1 MDRAGVGAAIARL
14 IDWLFVSHWRAL
26 DAEAARER
34 ASREGYDFRPLVVL
48 MTVGVVVT
56 LQEYY
61 GHRPTFVRLFP
72 PGPDQAWTGG
82 YYDLIELS
90 WWAWW
95 RILGYIAVPVV
106 VIWAMPG
113 ERVRDYNVGV
123 GGALRH
129 WWIYLALYLAIL
141 PAVLIAARSESFY
154 RTYPFYK
161 WANRSAFDFWLWQ
174 AEYALQFFALEFFFR
189 GFMLRGLRS
198 LGSNAIFVMII
209 PYCMIHFEKPLIE
222 TLAAL
227 GAGVILGTL
236 AMRTR
241 SIWLGVAIHVSV
253 ALTMDLLAVT
263 HCPPADL
270 GLPCPDMFP

>member
-1 MDRAGVGAAIARL
+1 VGRFSDSANRLLDR
-14 IDWLFVSHWRAL
+14 LFISHWRAL
-26 DAEAARER
+26 DEEAERER
-34 ASREGYDFRPLVVL
+34 AERTGFDFRPLVVL
-48 MTVGVVVT
+48 ATVGVVLT

-61 GHRPTFVRLFP
+61 GHRPTFVQLFP
-72 PGPDQAWTGG
+72 PGANPWTGS
-82 YYDLIELS
+82 YYDLYELS
-90 WWAWW
+90 WWAGW
-95 RILGYIAVPVV
+95 RILGYTLLPLL

-113 ERVRDYNVGV
+113 ERVRDYNLGLT
-123 GGALRH
+123 GALRH
-129 WWIYLALYLAIL
+129 WWVYVVLYLAIV
-141 PAVLIAARSESFY
+141 PVIFIAAQSEAFY

-161 WANRSAFDFWLWQ
+161 WANRSAFDFWIWQ
-174 AEYALQFFALEFFFR
+174 LEYALQFFALEFFFR

-198 LGSNAIFVMII
+198 LGSHAIFVMII

-253 ALTMDLLAVT
+253 ALTMDLLAVS

-270 GLPCPDMFP
+270 GLPCPEFLP